1 MEEITTSISYNV
13 LDMYYNTYG
22 NNTNIDIIK
31 LAKIFGFKVYED
43 KNMSHLALATLEVT
57 KNKKRI
63 AINSNYTPEAK
74 KYYTDLELSYYL
86 INKKDN
92 APFSDILCEY
102 SLDSMTSK
110 LASEILMPSEEFI
123 KIYNE
128 TRTEQKLHSKVI
140 ETLSKVYKLQENIID
155 KRVQE
160 ILIIKNKV
168 KKRTK

>member
-1 MEEITTSISYNV
+1 MEEITTSISNNV
-13 LDMYYNTYG
+13 LDIYYNTYG

-31 LAKIFGFKVYED
+31 LAKMFGFKVYED
-43 KNMSHLALATLEVT
+43 KNMSPLALATLEVT

-63 AINSNYTPEAK
+63 AINSNYTPEVK
-74 KYYTDLELSYYL
+74 KYYTALELSYYL

-128 TRTEQKLHSKVI
+128 TRTEQKHHSKVI
-140 ETLSKVYKLQENIID
+140 ETLSKIYKLPENIID

>member
-1 MEEITTSISYNV
+1 MEEITTSISNNV

-22 NNTNIDIIK
+22 NDTNINIIK

-43 KNMSHLALATLEVT
+43 KNMPHLALATLEVT

-74 KYYTDLELSYYL
+74 KYYTALELSYYL

-102 SLDSMTSK
+102 SLDSITSK
-110 LASEILMPSEEFI
+110 LASEILMPYEEFI

-140 ETLSKVYKLQENIID
+140 ETLSKIYKLPENIID
-155 KRVQE
+155 KRVQQ

>member
-1 MEEITTSISYNV
+1 MEEITTSISNNV
-13 LDMYYNTYG
+13 LDIYYNTYG

-31 LAKIFGFKVYED
+31 LAKMFGFKVYED
-43 KNMSHLALATLEVT
+43 KNMSPLALATLEVT

-63 AINSNYTPEAK
+63 AINSNYTPEVK
-74 KYYTDLELSYYL
+74 KYYTALELSYYL

-110 LASEILMPSEEFI
+110 LANEILMPSEEFI

-140 ETLSKVYKLQENIID
+140 ETLSKVYKLPENIID

>member
-1 MEEITTSISYNV
+1 
-13 LDMYYNTYG
+13 
-22 NNTNIDIIK
+22 
-31 LAKIFGFKVYED
+31 
-43 KNMSHLALATLEVT
+43 MSHLALATLEVT

-74 KYYTDLELSYYL
+74 KYYTALELSYYL

>member
-1 MEEITTSISYNV
+1 MEEITTSISNNV
-13 LDMYYNTYG
+13 LDIYYNTYG

-31 LAKIFGFKVYED
+31 LAKMFDFKVYED
-43 KNMSHLALATLEVT
+43 KNMSPLALATLEVT

-74 KYYTDLELSYYL
+74 KYYTALELSYYL

-110 LASEILMPSEEFI
+110 LANEILMPSEEFI

-140 ETLSKVYKLQENIID
+140 ETLSKVYKLPENIVD

>member
-1 MEEITTSISYNV
+1 MQ
-13 LDMYYNTYG
+13 L
-22 NNTNIDIIK
+22 
-31 LAKIFGFKVYED
+31 
-43 KNMSHLALATLEVT
+43 
-57 KNKKRI
+57 I
-63 AINSNYTPEAK
+63 AITQ
-74 KYYTDLELSYYL
+74 LSYYL

-110 LASEILMPSEEFI
+110 LANEILMPSEEFI

-140 ETLSKVYKLQENIID
+140 ETLSKVYKLPENIID

>member
-1 MEEITTSISYNV
+1 MEEITTSISNNV

-22 NNTNIDIIK
+22 NNANINIIK

-43 KNMSHLALATLEVT
+43 ENMPHLALATLEVT

-74 KYYTDLELSYYL
+74 KYYTALELSYYL

-102 SLDSMTSK
+102 SLDSITSK
-110 LASEILMPSEEFI
+110 LASEILMPYEEFI

-140 ETLSKVYKLQENIID
+140 EKLSKIYKLPENIID
-155 KRVQE
+155 KRVQQ

>member
-1 MEEITTSISYNV
+1 MEEITTSISNNV

-31 LAKIFGFKVYED
+31 LAKMFGIKVYED

-74 KYYTDLELSYYL
+74 KYYIALELSYYL

-128 TRTEQKLHSKVI
+128 TRTEQKHHSKVI
-140 ETLSKVYKLQENIID
+140 ETLSKIYKLPENIID

>member
-1 MEEITTSISYNV
+1 MEEITTSISNNV

-31 LAKIFGFKVYED
+31 LAKMFGFKVYED

-74 KYYTDLELSYYL
+74 KYYTALELSYYL

-92 APFSDILCEY
+92 APFSDIFGEY

-110 LASEILMPSEEFI
+110 LANEILLPSEEFI
-123 KIYNE
+123 TIYNE
-128 TRTEQKLHSKVI
+128 TRTEQKLHSTVI
-140 ETLSKVYKLQENIID
+140 ETLSKVYKLPENIID

>member
-1 MEEITTSISYNV
+1 MEEITTSISNNV

-22 NNTNIDIIK
+22 NDTNIDIIK
-31 LAKIFGFKVYED
+31 LAKMFGFKVYED
-43 KNMSHLALATLEVT
+43 KNMSYLALATLEVT

-74 KYYTDLELSYYL
+74 KYYTALELSYYL

-110 LASEILMPSEEFI
+110 LANEMLMPYDSFI
-123 KIYNE
+123 KLYNEIRLEYKFHSKVVEALSKIYNLPE
-128 TRTEQKLHSKVI
+128 S
-140 ETLSKVYKLQENIID
+140 IID

>member
-1 MEEITTSISYNV
+1 MEEITTSIANNV

-22 NNTNIDIIK
+22 DNTNIDSIK
-31 LAKIFGFKVYED
+31 LAKMFGFKVYED

-63 AINSNYTPEAK
+63 AVNNNYASESK
-74 KYYTDLELSYYL
+74 KYYVALELSYYL

-102 SLDSMTSK
+102 SLDSTTSK
-110 LASEILMPSEEFI
+110 LANEILMPYDSFI
-123 KIYNE
+123 KLYNEIRLEYKFHSKVVEALSKIYNLPE
-128 TRTEQKLHSKVI
+128 S
-140 ETLSKVYKLQENIID
+140 IID

-160 ILIIKNKV
+160 ILIIKNKI
-168 KKRTK
+168 KKRSK

>member
-1 MEEITTSISYNV
+1 MEEITTSIANNV

-22 NNTNIDIIK
+22 DNTNIDSIK
-31 LAKIFGFKVYED
+31 LAKMLGFKVYED

-63 AINSNYTPEAK
+63 AVNNNYASESK
-74 KYYTDLELSYYL
+74 KYYVALELSYYL

-92 APFSDILCEY
+92 VPFSDILCEY
-102 SLDSMTSK
+102 SLDSITSK
-110 LASEILMPSEEFI
+110 LASEILMPYEEFI

-140 ETLSKVYKLQENIID
+140 ETLSKIYKLPENIIE
-155 KRVQE
+155 KRVQQ

-168 KKRTK
+168 RKRTK

>member
-1 MEEITTSISYNV
+1 MEEITTSISNNV

-74 KYYTDLELSYYL
+74 KYYIALELSYYL

>member
-1 MEEITTSISYNV
+1 MINVTYICYIISLLY
-13 LDMYYNTYG
+13 
-22 NNTNIDIIK
+22 
-31 LAKIFGFKVYED
+31 
-43 KNMSHLALATLEVT
+43 HT

-74 KYYTDLELSYYL
+74 KYYTALELSYYL

-140 ETLSKVYKLQENIID
+140 ETLSKVYKLPENIID

>member
-1 MEEITTSISYNV
+1 MEEITTSISNNV

-74 KYYTDLELSYYL
+74 KYYTALELSYYL

>member
-1 MEEITTSISYNV
+1 MEEITTSISNNV

-31 LAKIFGFKVYED
+31 LAKMFGFKVYED

-74 KYYTDLELSYYL
+74 KYYTALELSYYL
-86 INKKDN
+86 ISKKDN

-110 LASEILMPSEEFI
+110 LANEILMPSEEFI

-128 TRTEQKLHSKVI
+128 TRTEQKLYQKYI
-140 ETLSKVYKLQENIID
+140 NYQKI
-155 KRVQE
+155 
-160 ILIIKNKV
+160 
-168 KKRTK
+168 